1 MSALC
6 IGMEGMKASGGRAA
20 GRLSSRRPRTG
31 CPYLSRQ
38 VSSPTVR
45 SLAKLRKDGYVAE
58 IVEKFNSFTKT
69 RKDLWGIIDIL
80 AIRRDEVLGVQTTSW
95 ANVSARVKKITD
107 SEHIGAIREAGIR
120 VVVHGW
126 KKNPKTNRWEVR
138 EVDLS

>member
-1 MSALC
+1 M
-6 IGMEGMKASGGRAA
+6 
-20 GRLSSRRPRTG
+20 
-31 CPYLSRQ
+31 
-38 VSSPTVR
+38 
-45 SLAKLRKDGYVAE
+45 AE

>member
-1 MSALC
+1 M
-6 IGMEGMKASGGRAA
+6 
-20 GRLSSRRPRTG
+20 
-31 CPYLSRQ
+31 
-38 VSSPTVR
+38 SSPTVR
-45 SLAKLRKDGYVAE
+45 SLTKLRKDGYVAE
-58 IVEKFNSFTKT
+58 VVEKFNSFTKT

-126 KKNPKTNRWEVR
+126 RKNPKTNRWEVR

>member
-1 MSALC
+1 M
-6 IGMEGMKASGGRAA
+6 
-20 GRLSSRRPRTG
+20 
-31 CPYLSRQ
+31 
-38 VSSPTVR
+38 SSPTVR
-45 SLAKLRKDGYVAE
+45 SLAKLRKEGYVAE

>member
-1 MSALC
+1 M
-6 IGMEGMKASGGRAA
+6 
-20 GRLSSRRPRTG
+20 
-31 CPYLSRQ
+31 
-38 VSSPTVR
+38 SSPTVR
-45 SLAKLRKDGYVAE
+45 SLAKLRKEGYVAE

-80 AIRRDEVLGVQTTSW
+80 AIRRYEVLGVQTTSW
-95 ANVSARVKKITD
+95 ANVSDRVKKITD

>member
-1 MSALC
+1 M
-6 IGMEGMKASGGRAA
+6 
-20 GRLSSRRPRTG
+20 
-31 CPYLSRQ
+31 
-38 VSSPTVR
+38 SSPTER

-126 KKNPKTNRWEVR
+126 RKNPKTNRWEVR